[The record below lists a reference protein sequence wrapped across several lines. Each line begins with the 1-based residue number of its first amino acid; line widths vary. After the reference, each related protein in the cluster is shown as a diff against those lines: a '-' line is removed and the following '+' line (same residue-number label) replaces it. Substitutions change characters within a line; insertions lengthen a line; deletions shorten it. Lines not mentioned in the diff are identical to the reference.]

1 MIDTHCHLA
10 DQVFEADL
18 DSVIERARAA
28 GLTSAI
34 CILAAGDEAEAA
46 RAARVRQ
53 LWPEAGYAVGVHP
66 HQAHQCAGQPGRAES
81 WIRQG
86 ASQGHVCAVGEIGL
100 DYHYDFSP
108 RDVQQTVFAEQLAC
122 ARAMDLP
129 VVIHT
134 READDDTF
142 AMLGGEVAG
151 VRGVF
156 HCFTG
161 GIDRARRALDLGF
174 HLSLA
179 GIVTFPKATD
189 LHEVAAFVPEDR
201 FLIETDSPFLAP
213 LPYRGKRNEP
223 AWVAQVAGRLATLRG
238 VSLAAVVE
246 RTTANALQLFGPQ
259 ALARVDT
266 PRASML

>member
-10 DQVFEADL
+10 DEVFEPDL
-18 DSVIERARAA
+18 DAVIAARAGG

-34 CILAAGDEAEAA
+34 CILAAGDRAEAA
-46 RAARVRQ
+46 RAGRVRQ
-53 LWPEAGYAVGVHP
+53 LWPEAGIRRRRASASGAPVRR
-66 HQAHQCAGQPGRAES
+66 AAGRAEA
-81 WIRQG
+81 WIREG
-86 ASQGHVCAVGEIGL
+86 ALEGRVCAVGEIGL

-108 RDVQQTVFAEQLAC
+108 RDVQQAVFVEQLHC

-134 READDDTF
+134 READEDTF
-142 AMLGGEVAG
+142 AVLTAEGAG
-151 VRGVF
+151 VGGVF

-161 GIDRARRALDLGF
+161 GVDRARRALDLGF

-189 LHEVAAFVPEDR
+189 LHEVAAFVPADR
-201 FLIETDSPFLAP
+201 LLIETDSPFLAP
-213 LPYRGKRNEP
+213 VPHRGKRNEP
-223 AWVAQVAGRLATLRG
+223 AWVARVADRLATLRR
-238 VSLAAVVE
+238 SSRAAVVE
-246 RTTANALQLFGPQ
+246 LTTRNALQLFGAQ